1 VLIATRK
8 NNMEVV
14 KILIKH
20 KAKINV
26 MNNKGLTPL
35 IYHVKKKNLKNVED
49 LLNLGADPNMTDK

>member
-1 VLIATRK
+1 
-8 NNMEVV
+8 MEVV